1 MTTGDHPV
9 DEDELHA
16 RIDGRL
22 SPDRAAAVNAH
33 LAAHPEARARFS
45 QYAEQRR
52 ALREAFAAES
62 AGPIP
67 NRLRI
72 ARIREERRHRRYR
85 QLAQI
90 AAAVSLLMLGGVA
103 GWAVR
108 DVTAPLISTGAG
120 TVARMITADAIAA
133 HRVYSVEVR
142 HPVEVNAD
150 QETHLVQ
157 WLSKRLG
164 RELTVP
170 DLSPGGFRLMG
181 GRLLPAEDGPAA
193 QFMYE
198 NGSGERLTLYLRVGV
213 GGETAF
219 RYHEEG
225 GIGAFYWSDEGFG
238 YAIAAK
244 ADRELL
250 LRIAELV
257 YKQTSPDGARAKI
270 PPPPGKS
277 S

>member
-1 MTTGDHPV
+1 MTSVDRPV

-22 SPDRAAAVNAH
+22 PPHRAAAVDAY
-33 LAAHPEARARFS
+33 LAEHPEAEARFL
-45 QYAEQRR
+45 QYAEQRE
-52 ALREAFAAES
+52 ALRAAL
-62 AGPIP
+62 AAQTGGPIP
-67 NRLRI
+67 DRLRI
-72 ARIREERRHRRYR
+72 ARIREARRHRRYR

-90 AAAVSLLMLGGVA
+90 AAAVSLLILGGVA

-108 DVTAPLISTGAG
+108 DATGPLLTAGSG
-120 TVARMITADAIAA
+120 TVAGEITADAIAA
-133 HRVYSVEVR
+133 HRIFSVEVR

-150 QETHLVQ
+150 QEAHLVQ

-170 DLSPGGFRLMG
+170 DLGSAGFRLMG

-198 NGSGERLTLYLRVGV
+198 NSTGERLTLYLRAGV

-257 YKQTSPDGARAKI
+257 YRQTSPDGARAKI

>member
-1 MTTGDHPV
+1 MTPV
-9 DEDELHA
+9 DQPIDEDDLHA

-22 SPDRAAAVNAH
+22 PPHRAAAVDEY
-33 LAAHPEARARFS
+33 LAANPDEQARFS
-45 QYAEQRR
+45 QYAEQRQ
-52 ALREAFAAES
+52 ALRAAFAAQS
-62 AGPIP
+62 GPIP
-67 NRLRI
+67 DRLRV

-90 AAAVSLLMLGGVA
+90 AAAVSLLILGGVA
-103 GWAVR
+103 GWAAR
-108 DVTAPLISTGAG
+108 DVTGPIVASASGTAAG
-120 TVARMITADAIAA
+120 VITADAIAA
-133 HRVYSVEVR
+133 HKVFSVEVR
-142 HPVEVNAD
+142 HPVEVDAG
-150 QETHLVQ
+150 QEAHLVQ

-164 RELTVP
+164 RDLVVP
-170 DLSPGGFRLMG
+170 DLASAGFKLMG

-198 NGSGERLTLYLRVGV
+198 NSSGERLTLYLRVGV

-250 LRIAELV
+250 MRIAELV
-257 YKQTSPDGARAKI
+257 YRQTSPDGAKAKI

>member
-1 MTTGDHPV
+1 MIPVDRPV
-9 DEDELHA
+9 DEGDLHA
-16 RIDGRL
+16 QVDGL
-22 SPDRAAAVNAH
+22 LPPHRAAAVDEY
-33 LAAHPEARARFS
+33 LAENPDAQARFS
-45 QYAEQRR
+45 QYAEQRQ
-52 ALREAFAAES
+52 ALRAALATQ

-67 NRLRI
+67 DRLRV
-72 ARIREERRHRRYR
+72 ARIRAERRHRRYR

-90 AAAVSLLMLGGVA
+90 AAAVSLLVLGGVA

-108 DVTAPLISTGAG
+108 DVTGPILASASGTAAG
-120 TVARMITADAIAA
+120 IITADAIAA
-133 HRVYSVEVR
+133 HRIFSVEVR

-150 QETHLVQ
+150 QEAHLVQ

-164 RELTVP
+164 RDLIVP
-170 DLSPGGFRLMG
+170 DLASAGFKLMG

-213 GGETAF
+213 GGGTAF

-244 ADRELL
+244 ADRNLL

-257 YKQTSPDGARAKI
+257 YRQTSPDGAKAKI

>member
-1 MTTGDHPV
+1 MTPV
-9 DEDELHA
+9 DRPVEEDELHA

-22 SPDRAAAVNAH
+22 PPHLAAVVDTY
-33 LAAHPEARARFS
+33 LAAHPEAQTRFS
-45 QYAEQRR
+45 QYAEQRE
-52 ALREAFAAES
+52 ALRTALAEQ
-62 AGPIP
+62 AGGPIP
-67 NRLRI
+67 DRLRV
-72 ARIREERRHRRYR
+72 ARIREARRHRHYR

-90 AAAVSLLMLGGVA
+90 AAAISLLILGGVA

-108 DVTAPLISTGAG
+108 DVAGPFVASGAG
-120 TVARMITADAIAA
+120 TVAGVITADAIAA

-170 DLSPGGFRLMG
+170 DLSPAGFRLMG

-198 NGSGERLTLYLRVGV
+198 NASGERLTLYLRVGV

>member
-1 MTTGDHPV
+1 MTPV
-9 DEDELHA
+9 DPPVEEDELHA
-16 RIDGRL
+16 LIDGRL
-22 SPDRAAAVNAH
+22 PPHRTAAVDAY
-33 LAAHPEARARFS
+33 LAAHPEAQARFS
-45 QYAEQRR
+45 QYAEQRE
-52 ALREAFAAES
+52 ALRTALS
-62 AGPIP
+62 QQAGGPTP
-67 NRLRI
+67 DRLRV
-72 ARIREERRHRRYR
+72 AHIREERRHRRYR

-90 AAAVSLLMLGGVA
+90 AAAVSLLILGGVA

-108 DVTAPLISTGAG
+108 DVAGPFVASGTGTLAG
-120 TVARMITADAIAA
+120 VITADAIAA

-170 DLSPGGFRLMG
+170 DLSPAGFRLMG

-198 NGSGERLTLYLRVGV
+198 NASGERLTLYLRAGV

-270 PPPPGKS
+270 PPVPGKS

>member
-1 MTTGDHPV
+1 MNQVDRPV

-22 SPDRAAAVNAH
+22 APHRAAAVDAH

-45 QYAEQRR
+45 QYAEQRQ
-52 ALREAFAAES
+52 ALREAFAAQS

-67 NRLRI
+67 DRLRV
-72 ARIREERRHRRYR
+72 ARIRKERRQRRYR

-90 AAAVSLLMLGGVA
+90 AAAVSLLILGGVA

-108 DVTAPLISTGAG
+108 DVTGPLASTGAG
-120 TVARMITADAIAA
+120 TVAGVITADAIAA
-133 HRVYSVEVR
+133 HRIYSVEVR

-150 QETHLVQ
+150 QEAHLVQ

-170 DLSPGGFRLMG
+170 DLSPAGFRLMG

-198 NGSGERLTLYLRVGV
+198 NASGERLTLYLRVGV

-257 YKQTSPDGARAKI
+257 YKQTSSDGARAKI